1 MKKKFSSPSKYI
13 FILFKFPSY
22 SSNGFIL
29 KQFISIFFLLFFQ
42 ICNQK
47 DYAPW
52 VQVGYVTSLCCT
64 VLMLWS
70 VLKLGH
76 TMLQSFSNC
85 LKEWK
90 WKKASSYSNK
100 LLKCLSA
107 ACSKLIVL
115 IFRVTCNMNIYL
127 CCAFIQHSM
136 LNITVYYFSTLSQY
150 LENYL
155 WVNYTEEVSSNA
167 YLMSI
172 CCIVNEKFREN
183 VPAWEV
189 RHASL
194 QPCLSLH
201 AGPGLAKDI

>member
-1 MKKKFSSPSKYI
+1 MKKRFSSPSKYK

-29 KQFISIFFLLFFQ
+29 KQFISIFFLFFFFS
-42 ICNQK
+42 
-47 DYAPW
+47 DLP
-52 VQVGYVTSLCCT
+52 SERLCCLSSGGLFDFF
-64 VLMLWS
+64 VLS
-70 VLKLGH
+70 CFDVT
-76 TMLQSFSNC
+76 TMLRSFSNC

-90 WKKASSYSNK
+90 WKKKASSYSNK
-100 LLKCLSA
+100 LLKRLSA
-107 ACSKLIVL
+107 ARSKLIVL

-127 CCAFIQHSM
+127 CCVFIQHSM
-136 LNITVYYFSTLSQY
+136 LNIIVYYFSSLSQY

-189 RHASL
+189 RHAGLHPS
-194 QPCLSLH
+194 LSLH
-201 AGPGLAKDI
+201 AGPGLV